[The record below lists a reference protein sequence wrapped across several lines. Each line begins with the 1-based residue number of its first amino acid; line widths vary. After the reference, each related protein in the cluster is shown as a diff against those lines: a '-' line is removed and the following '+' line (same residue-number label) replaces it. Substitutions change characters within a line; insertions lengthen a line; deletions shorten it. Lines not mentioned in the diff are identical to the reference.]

1 MPAPRRDPAV
11 GGIANFPRASLA
23 AGILV
28 LALALSGNA
37 GYARD
42 RLPGDVE
49 SFAMIGFTVADVDRE
64 TVFSTKVLSLEKV
77 ADFRV
82 IGSEFNTSMR
92 IVHLKLGEQMVAQA
106 ELAAKKA
113 LMICDPNGHAIRLI
127 EE

>member
-1 MPAPRRDPAV
+1 MSAM
-11 GGIANFPRASLA
+11 RA
-23 AGILV
+23 IV
-28 LALALSGNA
+28 C
-37 GYARD
+37 R
-42 RLPGDVE
+42 GDVE
-49 SFAMIGFTVADVDRE
+49 RFAMIGFTEADVDRE
-64 TVFSTKVLSLEKV
+64 TVFFTKVLSFEKV

-82 IGSEFNTSMR
+82 IGSEYDKIESVFNTSMR